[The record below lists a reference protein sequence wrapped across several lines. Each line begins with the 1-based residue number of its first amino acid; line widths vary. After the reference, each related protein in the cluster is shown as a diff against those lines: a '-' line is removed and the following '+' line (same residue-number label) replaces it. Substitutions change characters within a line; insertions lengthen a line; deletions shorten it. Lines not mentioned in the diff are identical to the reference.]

1 MEAQPSADLLAVAT
15 ESPPV
20 TPLDRLEKVRDRLA
34 RVRDLR
40 LLVAEL
46 TERVTAANK
55 EIQELTFTELPDA
68 YAELGLRTLNLQATG
83 NLPAVNSEV
92 KPYYKAN
99 IAADWAAE
107 DRERGFKTLESLEA
121 EHLIKSKITVELQRG
136 DIKTA
141 RKIMAGFDKAKI
153 PYVAALSVHHG
164 TLTAWLCERYTK
176 KLGDLTPGQLEA
188 IGGRVATVVEV
199 KVGES

>member
-1 MEAQPSADLLAVAT
+1 MTLQPSADLLAVAT

-92 KPYYKAN
+92 KPYYRAN

-121 EHLIKSKITVELQRG
+121 EHLIKATITIELPRG
-136 DIKTA
+136 EVKKA
-141 RKIMAGFDKAKI
+141 RKIMTDLEKAGV
-153 PYVAALSVHHG
+153 PYTCGLAVSWN
-164 TLTAWLCERYTK
+164 TLTAWLKERYTK